1 MQDISSILGAAGK
14 SGTDIFSEP
23 NSSPIV
29 SESNNAEKF
38 SNIFNEISETYNQSE
53 SQKLILREVLSRENL
68 EPLGILRRSW
78 KSMSLI
84 LKNMWQ
90 VISGHS

>member
-23 NSSPIV
+23 NSSPIA
-29 SESNNAEKF
+29 SKNNGEKF
-38 SNIFNEISETYNQSE
+38 SSIFNEISEPITRARV
-53 SQKLILREVLSRENL
+53 QKLILREVLSRENL
-68 EPLGILRRSW
+68 KPLGILRRSR
-78 KSMSLI
+78 KNMSLI